1 VSSPAIGRVDR
12 RKARTRA
19 ALISAGQRI
28 LADRGTTEV
37 AVQDITDE
45 AGVGLGSFY
54 NHFTTKAEL
63 FEAAVFD
70 LLDAFAAGIDAARA
84 DVQDPAE
91 LVAIGIRLTCRLAS
105 TRPAVARVL
114 VLSGADFLVADR
126 GLARL
131 ALRDIGQGIST
142 GRFTVARP
150 ALALA
155 LVGGSVLAFLQIR
168 LTGDGLTDDG
178 PTDNGLTDTDADDL
192 ATTVL
197 TTLGVPPDEAADIAH
212 RKLPELAAGPGT
224 AHQGELS

>member
-1 VSSPAIGRVDR
+1 MSSPAIGRVDR

-19 ALISAGQRI
+19 ALIAAGQRI
-28 LADRGTTEV
+28 LAERGTTEV

-70 LLDAFAAGIDAARA
+70 LLDAFAAGIDTARA

-91 LVAIGIRLTCRLAS
+91 LVAIGIRSTCRLAA

-114 VLSGADFLVADR
+114 VLTGPEFLVADR
-126 GLARL
+126 GLAPL
-131 ALRDIGQGIST
+131 AQRDLRQGLAS
-142 GRFTVARP
+142 GRFTMARP

-155 LVGGSVLAFLQIR
+155 VVGGSVLAYLQMR
-168 LTGDGLTDDG
+168 LTADGSSG
-178 PTDNGLTDTDADDL
+178 SVTDADADVL
-192 ATTVL
+192 AATLL
-197 TTLGVPPDEAADIAH
+197 TTLGLPAAEAAEIAH
-212 RKLPELAAGPGT
+212 RPLPVLDPPSDPT
-224 AHQGELS
+224 PQGEPS